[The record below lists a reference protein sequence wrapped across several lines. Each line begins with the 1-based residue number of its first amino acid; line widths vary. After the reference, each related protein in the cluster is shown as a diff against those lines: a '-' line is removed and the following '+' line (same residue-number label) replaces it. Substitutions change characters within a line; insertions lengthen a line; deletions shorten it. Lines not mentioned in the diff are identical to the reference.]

1 MKALKR
7 NEENIQQVNMMQK
20 QPYLNVTYYI
30 AEEPINNII
39 KKS

>member
-1 MKALKR
+1 MKALKM
-7 NEENIQQVNMMQK
+7 NEENIQQVYMMQK
-20 QPYLNVTYYI
+20 YLYLNVTYYI